1 MKVSVSLF
9 LTVRCTQGRQGTSRE
24 AGRNLGERRNRRL
37 VHSLLTGTAAVRAD
51 ALYPLVS
58 WRSSGRSRI
67 VATRAFLLELTN
79 VYRAKAVCGHTPCEV
94 PSIQCQ
100 TKLFSSVHS
109 AVSESSHETGVI
121 VVFQAERIAS
131 TKALKNP
138 PSRAPANG
146 ALEKER
152 ATHSSVLAWR
162 IPGTAEPG
170 GLPSMLERN
179 PQISLATRWED
190 WASQG
195 HPENAGRSERPIQV
209 KKQ

>member
-1 MKVSVSLF
+1 MQGLSLLKGAHPCLWIRMHVSWPRNNQQAPPFTHIRGGWNWKNLCHWTFQQAKQSVTNCFGHVKVSVSLF

-94 PSIQCQ
+94 
-100 TKLFSSVHS
+100 
-109 AVSESSHETGVI
+109 
-121 VVFQAERIAS
+121 R
-131 TKALKNP
+131 AL
-138 PSRAPANG
+138 RC
-146 ALEKER
+146 ER
-152 ATHSSVLAWR
+152 AQLMQSRVFTKRGA
-162 IPGTAEPG
+162 GAG
-170 GLPSMLERN
+170 GSGRESL
-179 PQISLATRWED
+179 ITTSLARLLFP
-190 WASQG
+190 SCRIQG
-195 HPENAGRSERPIQV
+195 PGIF
-209 KKQ
+209 